1 MKTTLPAIVQNY
13 CANNM
18 HLANESMISA
28 DLPTPNITLSELLF
42 PAFNTVMPQMFEN
55 VVPHLSKVKN
65 TADLCVMVSTIH
77 SLLSFA
83 FKTQIFNKI
92 IWKQVSGLLSQGA
105 LNQDLAAET
114 QVALM
119 LHLDD
124 QHVPSFQPLRLRFSV
139 KSHALKERIKG
150 IQSKLAAKG
159 GLKESLHLLTSST

>member
-18 HLANESMISA
+18 HLVNESMISA

-42 PAFNTVMPQMFEN
+42 PAFNTLMPQMFEN

-119 LHLDD
+119 LHLDG